1 VKSGIVILSEL
12 TGTVRERILDIQRR
26 YDPRL
31 AAGLP
36 PHVTII
42 GSSGAGPIPS
52 STTVAE
58 LRRALEPIARE
69 TAPMTLEFQR
79 PHRFMQSQVV
89 VLPLDPYGPLRLLH
103 DRLVTSGLRFE
114 RPRFTFTPH
123 VTLNLFRELPAEEL
137 RELLLQESVDEPV
150 TLGSIAAHRTVD
162 VVNTEKLIE
171 LPLTGPVIP
180 DQATAR
186 RR

>member
-58 LRRALEPIARE
+58 LRRAIEPIARE
-69 TAPMTLEFQR
+69 TAPMTLTFQR

-103 DRLVTSGLRFE
+103 DRLVTSGLPFE

-123 VTLNLFRELPAEEL
+123 VTLNLFRELPPEEL
-137 RELLLQESVDEPV
+137 RELLLESVDEPV

-171 LPLTGPVIP
+171 LPLTGPVISG
-180 DQATAR
+180 QEMAR